1 MPAWTYALANGC
13 SPVSAWACEAPIS
26 WCGKTRSE
34 PPPWTSKPMP
44 RWSSAIAT
52 HSMCQPG
59 RPSPRRPRP
68 SSARPGGRPSRAS
81 GPAGS
86 SCRGAR
92 GRRRAR
98 RRAGASPPR
107 RARRPRRSAGRRRRR
122 SRRRLRGRRRRP
134 PPQPLHEGH
143 DARYG
148 LDRSDVVLRG
158 QHPQGGHVLAEEC
171 RLALREL
178 GPVLTVACG
187 PLQERIVHVGHVL
200 DVVNLPLGVEPHA
213 LNEVER
219 VVGRRMTHVG
229 RVVRRDAADVDAGDG
244 TGVKGDPSAGRGV
257 VDPKVAALARQ
268 GGDLRS
274 GPGMH
279 VMSVT
284 GRCFRI
290 RTGSGFLS
298 EETLLR

>member
-1 MPAWTYALANGC
+1 M
-13 SPVSAWACEAPIS
+13 
-26 WCGKTRSE
+26 
-34 PPPWTSKPMP
+34 
-44 RWSSAIAT
+44 AT
-52 HSMCQPG
+52 HSMCHPG
-59 RPSPRRPRP
+59 RAFAQGGPVPARLARAGGHPEHRVEGVLLAGALGVAAALGGEQPHGRRVE
-68 SSARPGGRPSRAS
+68 
-81 GPAGS
+81 AGDLTEV
-86 SCRGAR
+86 RVGVDGEVDVAFEVVGGAR
-92 GRRRAR
+92 
-98 RRAGASPPR
+98 
-107 RARRPRRSAGRRRRR
+107 
-122 SRRRLRGRRRRP
+122 L
-134 PPQPLHEGH
+134 PQPLDEGH

-148 LDRSDVVLRG
+148 LDGSDVVARG
-158 QHPQGGHVLAEEC
+158 QHPQGGHVLAEER
-171 RLALREL
+171 RLALRQL
-178 GPVLTVACG
+178 GPVLTVAHG

-257 VDPKVAALARQ
+257 VDPKVAALAGQ

-284 GRCFRI
+284 GRSFRI
-290 RTGSGFLS
+290 RTGSGILS
-298 EETLLR
+298 EEALLR